1 MEKYRFF
8 DEITSDVMFEAY
20 GKDLKEVFANAA
32 EAMFTIICK
41 LDMVEPKEERK
52 VEVTA
57 DSVEDLMINWLQSL
71 IAEVDIEEMFFSK
84 FKITDITP
92 TQMTAF
98 VYGEPIAPEKGET
111 LVKAVTYHQ
120 YKFEKTADGYK
131 VRVSFDI

>member
-1 MEKYRFF
+1 MEKYKFF

-20 GKDLKEVFANAA
+20 GKDLKEIFANAA

-41 LDMVEPKEERK
+41 LDKIEPKEERK
-52 VEVTA
+52 VEVEA
-57 DSVEDLMINWLQSL
+57 DGVEDLMINWLQAL

-92 TQMTAF
+92 TSLTAF
-98 VYGEPIAPEKGET
+98 VYGESIEPEKGET

-120 YKFEKTADGYK
+120 YKFEKTDDGYK

>member
-1 MEKYRFF
+1 MEKYKFF

-20 GKDLKEVFANAA
+20 GSDLKALFANAA

-41 LDMVEPKEERK
+41 LDQVEPREERK

-57 DSVEDLMINWLQSL
+57 DSVEDLMINWLQAL
-71 IAEVDIEEMFFSK
+71 IAKVDIDEMFFSK
-84 FKITDITP
+84 FKITDITE
-92 TQMTAF
+92 TSLTAF

-120 YKFEKTADGYK
+120 YKFKKTKDGYMC
-131 VRVSFDI
+131 RVSFDI